1 MAKSTIVPDLVKQY
15 VLPMQ
20 LFTSPVDYAIDT
32 IFSKYGIVNT
42 LKSKLSVKHY
52 KDRLA
57 RIVEGY
63 LKEHLLKRYKPA
75 SKHDEYLLRYQLLRL
90 LQENGIDINAKIYEE
105 GIALELINILYD
117 DILTRLSNEVIE
129 DKEIYLI
136 TSNPFM
142 EWDIKYTNDTLIL
155 IELGDYRIRRYYE
168 LIKDGVIN
176 E

>member
-1 MAKSTIVPDLVKQY
+1 MAKSTIPDLVKQY
-15 VLPMQ
+15 VLPMH
-20 LFTSPVDYAIDT
+20 LFTSPVECAIDT
-32 IFSKYGIVNT
+32 IFNKYGIKNL
-42 LKSKLSVKHY
+42 LKEKLSVKQY

-63 LKEHLLKRYKPA
+63 LKEHLLKRYKRTG
-75 SKHDEYLLRYQLLRL
+75 KHDEYLLRFQLLRL
-90 LQENGIDINAKIYEE
+90 LQENEIDMNSKVYEE
-105 GIALELINILYD
+105 GVTLEFINILYD
-117 DILTRLSNEVIE
+117 DVLTRLSNEVIE

-142 EWDIKYTNDTLIL
+142 EWDIKYTPDTLIL